1 MSLCL
6 VFVGIVL
13 FLYGAN
19 YFEALVGWAGVFL
32 VVVGILAEIVLKL
45 IEAARKKGE
54 KLEAVKL

>member
-1 MSLCL
+1 